1 MNSAS
6 QGRLQDRRPVS
17 VIDIG
22 SNSIRL
28 VIYEG
33 LSRSPT
39 VLFNEKM
46 LAGLGRGIVSTGRL
60 DPEAVMRSM
69 AEFRR
74 FRSLSEQAGAERMYV
89 LATAAAREAVNGPD
103 FIRRAEAVLETEI
116 RVLSGHE
123 EAYYSGLGVISGF
136 RPVDGI
142 SGDLGGGSLELV
154 DIKGDIRTVGVTLP
168 LGGLRLQDMAKNSL
182 AQAAR
187 IAREEVAGADLLKN
201 GQGRPFYA
209 VGGTWRNLARL
220 HMEMTNY
227 PLDVMHHY
235 EIGAESAASFLK
247 QVAKGDVE
255 KTKGIEG
262 ISKNR
267 RSLLPYGAIVL
278 QEVLAVMKPSKI
290 VISALGVR
298 EGFLY
303 SLLDADVQ
311 KIDPLISAAE
321 ELARLRS
328 RSTAHAHE
336 LAAWTGETFAAFGVD
351 ETEDEARYR
360 RAACLLADIGWRAHP
375 EYRGRQSLNIIA
387 HASFIGV
394 DHPGRAFLALTNL
407 FRHEGLFDDSAAEL
421 KSLATPRYLERTRLL
436 AATMRVVYI
445 LSAAMPGV
453 IPRLKWQEQGD
464 GALALVLPAE
474 LAGLYGE
481 RPVGRL
487 AQLGKIA
494 NRRLVLKVEGQ
505 DGDTASGK

>member
-1 MNSAS
+1 MISAS
-6 QGRLQDRRPVS
+6 QGRLPDRLPVS

-28 VIYEG
+28 VVYEG
-33 LSRSPT
+33 LVRSPT

-60 DPEAVMRSM
+60 DPEAVTRSM

-74 FRSLSEQAGAERMYV
+74 FRSLSEQAGAKRMFV
-89 LATAAAREAVNGPD
+89 VATAAAREAINGPD
-103 FIRRAEAVLETEI
+103 FIARAEEVLGTEI
-116 RVLSGHE
+116 RVLTGRE

-136 RPVDGI
+136 TPVDGI

-154 DIKGDIRTVGVTLP
+154 DIEGKIRDVGITLP

-182 AQAAR
+182 ARAAR
-187 IAREEVAGADLLKN
+187 IARGEIAQAELLKG

-227 PLDVMHHY
+227 PLGVMHHY
-235 EIGAESAASFLK
+235 EIGVESVASFLK

-255 KTKGIEG
+255 KTRGIEG

-278 QEVLAVMKPSKI
+278 QEILAAMKPSKI
-290 VISALGVR
+290 VVSAVGVR

-303 SLLDADVQ
+303 SLLDTKDQ
-311 KIDPLISAAE
+311 KADPLISAAE

-328 RSTAHAHE
+328 RSTTHAHE
-336 LAAWTGETFAAFGVD
+336 LVAWTGQTFAAFGVD
-351 ETEDEARYR
+351 ETKDEARYR
-360 RAACLLADIGWRAHP
+360 QAACLLADIGWRAHP
-375 EYRGRQSLNIIA
+375 EYRGKQSLNIIA

-421 KSLATPRYLERTRLL
+421 KSLATPRYLERARLL
-436 AATMRVVYI
+436 AASMRVVYI

-453 IPRLKWQEQGD
+453 IPRLRWERRDD
-464 GALALVLPAE
+464 GVLALVLPRE

-487 AQLGKIA
+487 AQLAKIA
-494 NRRLVLKVEGQ
+494 SRPLVLAVEE
-505 DGDTASGK
+505 